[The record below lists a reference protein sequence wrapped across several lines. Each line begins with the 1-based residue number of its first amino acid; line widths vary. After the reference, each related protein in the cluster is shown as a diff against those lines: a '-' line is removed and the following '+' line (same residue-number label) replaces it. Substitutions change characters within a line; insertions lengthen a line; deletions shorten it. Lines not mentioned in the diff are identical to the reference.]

1 MMVVK
6 TAKSSTCEWDFW
18 NSDYDSPSEQYAV
31 VPGWHE
37 AGLTQQDLNWGTWPT
52 QDGNIIFSPSS

>member
-37 AGLTQQDLNWGTWPT
+37 AGLTQQDLK
-52 QDGNIIFSPSS
+52 